1 MKKAKRGIRGME
13 ALDAERLAIASALG
27 LSVRTI
33 FEHFHLSFHVP
44 LRDNISDMC
53 QDIYKQGRDVLG
65 PATAHSRYI
74 MEDAP
79 FGLALTVVLGR
90 LVGRPAVLHQSG
102 LAILSAMYE
111 RDFYKENDLLKA
123 LDLESVDLDILKQA
137 SLTGRLESHQH
148 SLL

>member
-1 MKKAKRGIRGME
+1 ME

-44 LRDNISDMC
+44 LRDNISEMC
-53 QDIYKQGRDVLG
+53 QDIYNQGRDVLG
-65 PATAHSRYI
+65 PATASSRYI
-74 MEDAP
+74 TEDAP

-102 LAILSAMYE
+102 LEILSAMYE

-123 LDLESVDLDILKQA
+123 LDLESVDLDLLKEA
-137 SLTGRLESHQH
+137 SLTGRLESHQR
-148 SLL
+148 SLV